1 MATDVE
7 IAQKAKLEK
16 ISVIAEKIGLT
27 EEDYEQYGRYKAKL
41 DLNLFE
47 KNKDKKDGK
56 LILMTSINPTP
67 TGEGKTTMNVGLAMG
82 LNKIGKNAISVLRE
96 PSLGPNF
103 GMKGGAAGGGYAQ
116 VVPMDE
122 INMHFTGDFHA
133 ITTANNLIC
142 AMMDNHIHQ
151 GNALNIDPKQILI
164 KRCMDMNERELRDI
178 VIGVGSK
185 GNGVMRQDGFEITV
199 ASEIMAILCLA
210 KDLKDLKERVGNILI
225 AFDTEG
231 KPVYAKDVKADGAV
245 ALIMKEAIKPNLV
258 QTLEHTPAIIHGGPF
273 ANIAHGCN
281 SLIATKLGLKLGDY
295 VVTEAGFGADLGAE
309 KFFDIKCRNDLHPNM
324 VCIVATIKALKHHG
338 EAEDYKVENV
348 EALEKGY
355 ANLKRHIENMK
366 KYKVPVVVA
375 INRFANDTD
384 AEIKKLTEL
393 VEADGTRAIFCDVW
407 AEGGEGA
414 KELAEYV
421 VENTKE
427 ENEFEFLYDLE
438 LPIKEKIEKI
448 AKEIYRADGVEFS
461 AKAKKKLKQIKELGL
476 DNYPVCMAKTQY
488 SFSDNKKLIGAPT
501 GFTITVSDFKISRG
515 AGFVVALLGSVMTMP
530 GLPKVPSA
538 EKCDVLDDGTVV
550 GLF

>member
-1 MATDVE
+1 
-7 IAQKAKLEK
+7 
-16 ISVIAEKIGLT
+16 
-27 EEDYEQYGRYKAKL
+27 
-41 DLNLFE
+41 
-47 KNKDKKDGK
+47 
-56 LILMTSINPTP
+56 
-67 TGEGKTTMNVGLAMG
+67 
-82 LNKIGKNAISVLRE
+82 
-96 PSLGPNF
+96 
-103 GMKGGAAGGGYAQ
+103 
-116 VVPMDE
+116 
-122 INMHFTGDFHA
+122 
-133 ITTANNLIC
+133 
-142 AMMDNHIHQ
+142 
-151 GNALNIDPKQILI
+151 
-164 KRCMDMNERELRDI
+164 
-178 VIGVGSK
+178 
-185 GNGVMRQDGFEITV
+185 
-199 ASEIMAILCLA
+199 
-210 KDLKDLKERVGNILI
+210 
-225 AFDTEG
+225 
-231 KPVYAKDVKADGAV
+231 
-245 ALIMKEAIKPNLV
+245 
-258 QTLEHTPAIIHGGPF
+258 
-273 ANIAHGCN
+273 
-281 SLIATKLGLKLGDY
+281 
-295 VVTEAGFGADLGAE
+295 
-309 KFFDIKCRNDLHPNM
+309 M

-407 AEGGEGA
+407 AKGGEGA

-538 EKCDVLDDGTVV
+538 ENCDVLDDGTVV